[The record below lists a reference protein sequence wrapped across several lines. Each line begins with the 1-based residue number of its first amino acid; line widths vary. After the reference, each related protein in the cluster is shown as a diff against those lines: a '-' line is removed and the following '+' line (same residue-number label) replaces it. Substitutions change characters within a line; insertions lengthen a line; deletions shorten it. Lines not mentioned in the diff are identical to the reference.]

1 MRHKMPKLVVS
12 TVIIRNNQLLV
23 VQEGKAS
30 NYGKWNIPSGRI
42 EESEKITD
50 AAVREVLEETGYQIK
65 LTGLAGIYR
74 FYSESGNLITRLN
87 FVGEISGGELKCDGK
102 EILAVKWIDL
112 DEFSKI
118 DNSELWN
125 GESIKQILTDVQQ
138 YKIYQLE
145 VIKELF

>member
-1 MRHKMPKLVVS
+1 MPKLVIS
-12 TVIIRNNQLLV
+12 TIVIQNNQLLV
-23 VQEGKAS
+23 VQEGKPS
-30 NYGKWNIPSGRI
+30 NHGKWNIPSGRI
-42 EESEKITD
+42 EDSEKVID
-50 AAVREVLEETGYQIK
+50 AAVREVFEETGYQVR
-65 LTGLAGIYR
+65 LTGFSGIYR
-74 FYSESGNLITRLN
+74 FFSESGNLITRLN

-138 YKIYQLE
+138 KRSYPLE
-145 VIKELF
+145 VVKELF